1 MKNSARGPYR
11 EHTVPPAR
19 SLELRTVSRVLHEDL
34 RQHTGSFEDSIFII
48 YKKKKKKKS
57 NINKLFPFTLQI
69 VVVKASGQVFVN
81 YIESQQP
88 LFTADFSLYKM
99 SNMYMILEIRMG
111 LQLVIQLQPVLQV
124 FAIADAKLKEKM
136 LGLCGNFND
145 KELDDYKVMSGLVES
160 TSTAFANAWKT
171 QANCPD
177 ISTQMQNPCSQ
188 TITKESYGDYWCS
201 KLTEANGVF
210 AKCHSAVSPEPYMQ
224 RCKHMVCEGE
234 KSEDSMCASVS
245 SYILAC
251 SQAGVHIKEWRDT
264 ICAKFTECPM
274 GTSYSYN
281 MTSCHRSCR
290 SLSQFDYTCQRNLP
304 VLDGC
309 GCMEGTYMNPQGQ
322 CVQSSECPCYDKDD
336 IISPGQSINKDGNT
350 CVCRDGVLSC
360 IGGNE
365 QDNSSKCA
373 SPMVYFDCST
383 APAGSS
389 GVECQKSCGTLDMA
403 CLSSGCTSGCMCP
416 EGLVSDGAGDC
427 IEESKCPCLHNGK
440 VYQSG
445 ETLKVDCNTCY
456 CSNRKFSCT
465 SNVCDA
471 VCSVYGD
478 GHYTT
483 FDDKRYDFNGQ
494 CQYTLLQ
501 DYCGGSNGTFRIISE
516 NMPCGTTGTTCFR
529 VIKIYLGEAE
539 YQFREEKFHVVKSS
553 SKFGPPQMQKMG
565 LYLVVTLK
573 LGMVVMWDMGTTFFI
588 KLHPVFQ
595 GSVCGLCGN
604 YDGKSANDYTTR
616 SLELVN
622 DVLEFGNSWK
632 VSTTCPNAQ
641 LVQDPCLTHPYRLA
655 WAQKQ
660 CSIINSITFQ
670 SCHSQV
676 DPGPYFDSCVRDSCA
691 CDTGGDCECLC
702 TAVAVYARVCNEAG
716 VCVRW
721 RTPKLCPVF
730 CDYYNAPEG
739 CEWHYK
745 PCGADCMKTCRN
757 PSGNCSSLITAIE
770 GCYPQCPPSEPFFD
784 EDSMKCVTRE
794 KCGCFDDNDN
804 HYTVGES
811 VPSSNCYTC
820 TCTDSGI
827 KCSYNSSSCK
837 CFISG
842 KIYNYGE
849 IVYNTTD
856 GLGNCITA
864 ECGEDGT
871 IQRKLYP
878 CTTTTTA
885 VPTTFVFTTTVPATT
900 ETATSTTTVV
910 GNKYY
915 CSSEHD
921 NSINYRNNSIY
932 NYCSSEH
939 YNSVNYSNNNVYNYC
954 SSEHN
959 NSINY
964 RNNSIYNYCSSE
976 HYNSVNYSNNNI
988 HNHCSSEHNN
998 SINYRNNSIYNYCF
1012 SEHNNSINYR
1022 NNNIYIHC
1030 SCEDNNSV
1038 NYSNNNIYNH
1048 CSSEH
1053 NNSINYSNNNVYNY
1067 CSSEHNNSIN
1077 YSNNNIYNYC
1087 SSEHNNSI
1095 NYSNNNV
1102 YNYCS
1107 SEHNNSINYS
1117 NNNVYNYC
1125 SSEHNNS
1132 INYRNNNVYNHCSSE
1147 HNNSVNYS
1155 NNNIYNHCSSE
1166 HNNSINYSQ
1175 TTTNN
1180 NIYNYCSSEHNNS
1193 INYRNNN
1200 VYNYCSSEHNN
1211 SINYSNNNVY
1221 NYCSSETLTT
1231 QSTTANNNVY
1241 NHCSSEHNNSIN
1253 YSNNNVYN
1261 CCGKNKYYCSSEH
1274 NNSINYSNNNVY
1286 NYCSSEH
1293 NNSINY
1299 SNNNVYNYCSS
1310 EHYNS
1315 VNYSNNNVYNYCS
1328 SEHYNSVNY
1337 SNNNVYNHCSSEHN
1351 NSINYSNN
1359 NVYNCCVNTNNSV
1372 NYSNNNVYNYC
1383 SSEHNNSVNY
1393 SNNNVYNHCSSE
1405 HNNSINYSNNVYNYC
1420 SSEHNNSINYS
1431 NNNVYNYCSS
1441 EHYNSVNYSNNNVY
1455 NHCSSEHNNSINYSN
1470 NNVYNYCSSEH
1481 NNSNNYRNNSIY
1493 NYCSSEHNNSINYR
1507 NNNVYNYCSSEHNN
1521 SINYRNNNV
1530 YNYCGTNK
1538 YYCSS
1543 EHNNSVNYSNNNVY
1557 KQILLFHE
1565 HNNSINYRNNN
1576 VYNCCG
1582 TNKHYCSSEHNN
1594 SINYSNNIYNCCGTN
1609 KYYCSSEH
1617 NNSINYSN
1625 NNVYNYCSGE
1635 HNNSINYRNN
1645 NVYNYCSS
1653 EHYNSVNYSNNN
1665 VYNHCSSEHNNSINS
1680 QQQHRTNNNV
1690 YNYCSSE
1697 HNNSINYRN
1706 NNVYNYCSIINY
1718 SNNNV
1723 YNYCSS
1729 EHNNSINYSN
1739 NNVYN
1744 YCSSE
1749 HNNSINYRNNNVYNH
1764 CSSEH
1769 NNSIN
1774 YSNNNIYNCCG
1785 TNKYYCSSEHNNS
1798 INYSQQQRLQLLFQ

>member
-1 MKNSARGPYR
+1 MWCLSSGHSRGGHQQGSWYLYSHCVFSDLLYPGPNMGTILWLLSLTLLPGALTQIANSSHLNQVCTTWGNSHWKSFDGHFYTLPSPCTHVMTKVCGTEAESFFVIHITRSVVGLKHNISKILMKVEGAVIELGDSPRDTAKINGETVDLPTVMYGIEMDIKYQGQLCGLCGNFNGISNDFRKNELQLSLLDFAETYKVTGPTESCDIHLPEPAQGCVEKQYCEDIFSSA
-11 EHTVPPAR
+11 
-19 SLELRTVSRVLHEDL
+19 
-34 RQHTGSFEDSIFII
+34 
-48 YKKKKKKKS
+48 
-57 NINKLFPFTLQI
+57 PFTDCYGRLDVDAFSSMCMSDMCNSTLVLCKTISEFSRQCVHAGGLPLKWRNESFCNVTCPFNMEFQECSTSCPNTCSNREASQTCDTHCLDLCSCPSGTIFDDIGESGCVPVTSCPCLHNGKVYQTGESYSYQCRNCVCGGGQWTCTATDCPGTCSVEGGAHITTYDRKSFTFHGECSYVLTKSEGSEFTVLVDLAKCDLSETGTCVRGIVLALYSNSTI

-676 DPGPYFDSCVRDSCA
+676 TDHSTHAY
-691 CDTGGDCECLC
+691 
-702 TAVAVYARVCNEAG
+702 RV
-716 VCVRW
+716 VS
-721 RTPKLCPVF
+721 
-730 CDYYNAPEG
+730 
-739 CEWHYK
+739 
-745 PCGADCMKTCRN
+745 AD
-757 PSGNCSSLITAIE
+757 E
-770 GCYPQCPPSEPFFD
+770 
-784 EDSMKCVTRE
+784 V
-794 KCGCFDDNDN
+794 
-804 HYTVGES
+804 
-811 VPSSNCYTC
+811 
-820 TCTDSGI
+820 
-827 KCSYNSSSCK
+827 
-837 CFISG
+837 
-842 KIYNYGE
+842 
-849 IVYNTTD
+849 
-856 GLGNCITA
+856 
-864 ECGEDGT
+864 
-871 IQRKLYP
+871 
-878 CTTTTTA
+878 
-885 VPTTFVFTTTVPATT
+885 
-900 ETATSTTTVV
+900 
-910 GNKYY
+910 
-915 CSSEHD
+915 
-921 NSINYRNNSIY
+921 
-932 NYCSSEH
+932 
-939 YNSVNYSNNNVYNYC
+939 
-954 SSEHN
+954 
-959 NSINY
+959 
-964 RNNSIYNYCSSE
+964 
-976 HYNSVNYSNNNI
+976 
-988 HNHCSSEHNN
+988 
-998 SINYRNNSIYNYCF
+998 
-1012 SEHNNSINYR
+1012 
-1022 NNNIYIHC
+1022 
-1030 SCEDNNSV
+1030 
-1038 NYSNNNIYNH
+1038 
-1048 CSSEH
+1048 
-1053 NNSINYSNNNVYNY
+1053 
-1067 CSSEHNNSIN
+1067 
-1077 YSNNNIYNYC
+1077 
-1087 SSEHNNSI
+1087 
-1095 NYSNNNV
+1095 
-1102 YNYCS
+1102 
-1107 SEHNNSINYS
+1107 
-1117 NNNVYNYC
+1117 
-1125 SSEHNNS
+1125 
-1132 INYRNNNVYNHCSSE
+1132 
-1147 HNNSVNYS
+1147 
-1155 NNNIYNHCSSE
+1155 
-1166 HNNSINYSQ
+1166 
-1175 TTTNN
+1175 
-1180 NIYNYCSSEHNNS
+1180 
-1193 INYRNNN
+1193 
-1200 VYNYCSSEHNN
+1200 
-1211 SINYSNNNVY
+1211 
-1221 NYCSSETLTT
+1221 
-1231 QSTTANNNVY
+1231 
-1241 NHCSSEHNNSIN
+1241 
-1253 YSNNNVYN
+1253 
-1261 CCGKNKYYCSSEH
+1261 
-1274 NNSINYSNNNVY
+1274 
-1286 NYCSSEH
+1286 
-1293 NNSINY
+1293 
-1299 SNNNVYNYCSS
+1299 
-1310 EHYNS
+1310 
-1315 VNYSNNNVYNYCS
+1315 
-1328 SEHYNSVNY
+1328 
-1337 SNNNVYNHCSSEHN
+1337 
-1351 NSINYSNN
+1351 
-1359 NVYNCCVNTNNSV
+1359 
-1372 NYSNNNVYNYC
+1372 
-1383 SSEHNNSVNY
+1383 
-1393 SNNNVYNHCSSE
+1393 
-1405 HNNSINYSNNVYNYC
+1405 
-1420 SSEHNNSINYS
+1420 
-1431 NNNVYNYCSS
+1431 
-1441 EHYNSVNYSNNNVY
+1441 
-1455 NHCSSEHNNSINYSN
+1455 
-1470 NNVYNYCSSEH
+1470 
-1481 NNSNNYRNNSIY
+1481 
-1493 NYCSSEHNNSINYR
+1493 
-1507 NNNVYNYCSSEHNN
+1507 
-1521 SINYRNNNV
+1521 
-1530 YNYCGTNK
+1530 
-1538 YYCSS
+1538 
-1543 EHNNSVNYSNNNVY
+1543 
-1557 KQILLFHE
+1557 
-1565 HNNSINYRNNN
+1565 
-1576 VYNCCG
+1576 
-1582 TNKHYCSSEHNN
+1582 
-1594 SINYSNNIYNCCGTN
+1594 
-1609 KYYCSSEH
+1609 
-1617 NNSINYSN
+1617 
-1625 NNVYNYCSGE
+1625 
-1635 HNNSINYRNN
+1635 
-1645 NVYNYCSS
+1645 
-1653 EHYNSVNYSNNN
+1653 
-1665 VYNHCSSEHNNSINS
+1665 
-1680 QQQHRTNNNV
+1680 
-1690 YNYCSSE
+1690 
-1697 HNNSINYRN
+1697 
-1706 NNVYNYCSIINY
+1706 
-1718 SNNNV
+1718 
-1723 YNYCSS
+1723 
-1729 EHNNSINYSN
+1729 
-1739 NNVYN
+1739 
-1744 YCSSE
+1744 
-1749 HNNSINYRNNNVYNH
+1749 
-1764 CSSEH
+1764 
-1769 NNSIN
+1769 
-1774 YSNNNIYNCCG
+1774 
-1785 TNKYYCSSEHNNS
+1785 
-1798 INYSQQQRLQLLFQ
+1798 